1 LLSKGYISDPML
13 IPGLS
18 CNLMVSGHND
28 VKGKGKAIA
37 KYEEDGDS
45 LSPQKEKRS
54 LSPYYET
61 DSEDDEQTRKA
72 IALSLQEG
80 KIGESSK
87 TKQYDGNSPVQSET
101 YDTLTNYTH
110 QWKISNDMFL
120 KNAKLYNSLK
130 IKLDKQTVNSE
141 QDVKLLSEYLK
152 KSNEFKLKKNLF
164 EKKLLENEIDPSY
177 QFNNESCSDMDSNS
191 SYSSYNSKS
200 SNNSEYRSNKRVKF
214 DKSDFSLCFI
224 SFNIGQILRT
234 FSCLFSAIL
243 LLVIHFNLLPNI
255 DLCFIKIDISQ
266 LLFIYL
272 VVNFFKLIY
281 KCYSVFITLF
291 NHYLNKDYITI
302 YFNIYFSIVIVLLYF
317 SSNIDISI
325 FYI

>member
-1 LLSKGYISDPML
+1 ML
-13 IPGLS
+13 IPGLY
-18 CNLMVSGHND
+18 CNLRVSGHYTG
-28 VKGKGKAIA
+28 KGKGKAMA
-37 KYEEDGDS
+37 KYEEDGRS

-54 LSPYYET
+54 LSPYYDT

-72 IALSLQEG
+72 IALSLQED

-87 TKQYDGNSPVQSET
+87 RKQYDENSPVQLET
-101 YDTLTNYTH
+101 YDNLTNYTQ

-130 IKLDKQTVNSE
+130 IKLDKQTVKSE

-152 KSNEFKLKKNLF
+152 KSDEFKLKKNLF
-164 EKKLLENEIDPSY
+164 EKKLIENGIDPSY
-177 QFNNESCSDMDSNS
+177 QFNNESSSDMDSNS

-200 SNNSEYRSNKRVKF
+200 SNNSEPRNHKRVKY
-214 DKSDFSLCFI
+214 DRSDFSLGFF

-272 VVNFFKLIY
+272 VVNFFKLI
-281 KCYSVFITLF
+281 
-291 NHYLNKDYITI
+291 HR
-302 YFNIYFSIVIVLLYF
+302 
-317 SSNIDISI
+317 
-325 FYI
+325 